1 LLYHPDKTDN
11 ELLKA
16 KFVEIK
22 EAYEVLRDPVKRKNY
37 DLSFDNFSYKKEARL
52 EPHELLKK
60 LMELRAKTDRLDPHR
75 MDLDKL
81 EFELTELLSER
92 NTETLTNAP
101 DKGIVQQFIRELL
114 YTATPLTPKQYQPIA
129 DHVYPLADDT
139 TKEKIR
145 QLLQSHTWDNRW
157 NSYKIVFAIVAGIL
171 LCLLIYYVGR

>member
-1 LLYHPDKTDN
+1 
-11 ELLKA
+11 
-16 KFVEIK
+16 
-22 EAYEVLRDPVKRKNY
+22 VLRDPVKRKNY
-37 DLSFDNFSYKKEARL
+37 DLTFDNFSYKKEAHL

-60 LMELRAKTDRLDPHR
+60 LMELRAKTGRRDPHR

-101 DKGIVQQFIRELL
+101 DKAIVQQFIRELL
-114 YTATPLTPKQYQPIA
+114 YAARPLTQKQYKPIT
-129 DHVYPLADDT
+129 DHVYPLADDA

-145 QLLQSHTWDNRW
+145 QLQQRHAWDNRW
-157 NSYKIVFAIVAGIL
+157 NSYKVVFAIAAGIL